1 MMPFEGA
8 KRKGRGMEAIIVG
21 AGIGGLTTALFLHQK
36 GISARLYESA
46 RELRELGV
54 GINLLPHATKELE
67 RLGLLDQVKANGVLT
82 REVSRFDEH
91 GTFISSDPRGMFAG
105 YKWPQ
110 VSTHRGKFQRVLLD
124 SVRARLGVDKI
135 VPDRRF
141 TDFEE
146 KDGKVTAR
154 FVDFSGNTHTASG
167 DVLIAADG
175 IHSRMREIFY
185 PNQGAPSY
193 SGIFLWRGISRARPF
208 LTGAS
213 MVAVGRR
220 EQKFI
225 AYPITYPDAQGMVTI
240 NWLAELPRAEMLQ
253 PEDWN
258 RKGDLADFYPQF
270 ENWKWNWL
278 DAASLMRH
286 ADGIYEFPMVD
297 RDPIPKWSFGRATL
311 LGDAAHAM
319 YPVGSNGSS
328 QAILDGAAIAEA
340 LAATKDPIAGLA
352 AYEAERLPATTK
364 TVQAHRERAVENAT
378 DRDQIEANTRKFQ
391 ETVGFDVESVNRQ

>member
-1 MMPFEGA
+1 
-8 KRKGRGMEAIIVG
+8 
-21 AGIGGLTTALFLHQK
+21 
-36 GISARLYESA
+36 
-46 RELRELGV
+46 
-54 GINLLPHATKELE
+54 
-67 RLGLLDQVKANGVLT
+67 
-82 REVSRFDEH
+82 
-91 GTFISSDPRGMFAG
+91 
-105 YKWPQ
+105 
-110 VSTHRGKFQRVLLD
+110 
-124 SVRARLGVDKI
+124 
-135 VPDRRF
+135 
-141 TDFEE
+141 
-146 KDGKVTAR
+146 
-154 FVDFSGNTHTASG
+154 
-167 DVLIAADG
+167 
-175 IHSRMREIFY
+175 MREIFY

-391 ETVGFDVESVNRQ
+391 ETVGFDVETVNRHKSVIRGKARISRRRPGTHGSSPSTSSGRLLTMRDSS